1 MALISTR
8 RRPAPVAQT
17 DSSDFESGGTA
28 VLPAMVREPRCG
40 AATPGY
46 IYHES
51 FDEPNARREMDPREG
66 LGGPTEFSVG
76 YMPDDVTRDFA
87 RRMHYA
93 AYRVRKATGSE
104 AVAWRRAY
112 LALRDRIVLGNQ
124 KLVYKA
130 VRSRKAWQLR
140 SDDLIGDG
148 FVVLIAAVER
158 FNPWLGIR
166 FSTYA
171 YTCLIRGL
179 VRQSRKQITFEKRF
193 QVQPELPDEATPP
206 GERKPAK
213 GSPSDIPLERALQVG
228 HPLLSERE
236 KLILRMRYGIGEQDR
251 EMKLETI
258 GTQLGLSKERIRQLQ
273 VGALAKLREAL
284 LVANGV

>member
-1 MALISTR
+1 MS
-8 RRPAPVAQT
+8 
-17 DSSDFESGGTA
+17 A
-28 VLPAMVREPRCG
+28 VLPAMIREPRCG

-46 IYHES
+46 IFHES
-51 FDEPNARREMDPREG
+51 FVERDARNDLDPRE
-66 LGGPTEFSVG
+66 LLTGPSEYAAG

-93 AYRVRKATGSE
+93 AYRVRRASGAE

-130 VRSRKAWQLR
+130 VRSRKAWQMR

-171 YTCLIRGL
+171 YTCLVRGL

-193 QVQPELPDEATPP
+193 QVQPDLPDEASPP
-206 GERKPAK
+206 NERKPGK
-213 GSPSDIPLERALQVG
+213 PSPADVPLERALQVG

-236 KLILRMRYGIGEQDR
+236 KLILRMRYGIGDQDR

-258 GTQLGLSKERIRQLQ
+258 GTRLGLSKERIRQLQ

-284 LVANGV
+284 LVADGM

>member
-1 MALISTR
+1 MSLTLTR
-8 RRPAPVAQT
+8 RRPAPPAQPARPVDRPT
-17 DSSDFESGGTA
+17 DDNVPVTSR
-28 VLPAMVREPRCG
+28 LPRSG
-40 AATPGY
+40 AAAPGY
-46 IYHES
+46 IFHDS
-51 FDEPNARREMDPREG
+51 FDERTARTALDPRAV
-66 LGGPTEFSVG
+66 LSGPTEFAVG
-76 YMPDDVTRDFA
+76 YMPDEVTRDFA

-93 AYRVRKATGSE
+93 AHKVRKTTGAE

-193 QVQPELPDEATPP
+193 QVQPDLPDEAGPP

-213 GSPSDIPLERALQVG
+213 SGASDIPLERALQVG

-258 GTQLGLSKERIRQLQ
+258 GSQLGLSKERIRQLQ

-284 LVANGV
+284 TGAAGV

>member
-1 MALISTR
+1 MELTLAR
-8 RRPAPVAQT
+8 RRPTSPARPERPT
-17 DSSDFESGGTA
+17 DGATTLFSPTT
-28 VLPAMVREPRCG
+28 RQPRTG
-40 AATPGY
+40 AAAPGY
-46 IYHES
+46 IFHDS
-51 FDEPNARREMDPREG
+51 FDAPTARTALDPRPI
-66 LGGPTEFSVG
+66 LGGPTEFAVG
-76 YMPDDVTRDFA
+76 YMPDEVTRDFA
-87 RRMHYA
+87 RRMHFA
-93 AYRVRKATGSE
+93 AHKVRKTTGAE

-193 QVQPELPDEATPP
+193 QVQPDLPDEASPP

-213 GSPSDIPLERALQVG
+213 SSPSDIPLERALQHG

-236 KLILRMRYGIGEQDR
+236 KLILRMRYGIGEVDR

-258 GTQLGLSKERIRQLQ
+258 GSQLGLSKERIRQLQ

-284 LVANGV
+284 TGADGV